1 MSGPS
6 PHPGPCMPL
15 LLLIAPVGPPHSPEK
30 IQNILSEATWPQEKI
45 GANRI
50 RHVVQLIQS
59 FPPHQNA
66 DLGTAKYFFFLRKK
80 SAQLHSCGFCTP
92 ISSRLGQILLSIAK

>member
-1 MSGPS
+1 
-6 PHPGPCMPL
+6 MPL
-15 LLLIAPVGPPHSPEK
+15 LLLIAPVGPPPSPEK
-30 IQNILSEATWPQEKI
+30 IKNILSEATWPQEKI

-50 RHVVQLIQS
+50 RHVVQLIQT

-66 DLGTAKYFFFLRKK
+66 DLGTAKYFFLRKK

-92 ISSRLGQILLSIAK
+92 ILGRLGQILLSIAK

>member
-50 RHVVQLIQS
+50 RHVVQLIQT

-66 DLGTAKYFFFLRKK
+66 DLGTAKYFFFKK
-80 SAQLHSCGFCTP
+80 EKCTTSFLWFLYPNFRQAWAHSPVYC
-92 ISSRLGQILLSIAK
+92 